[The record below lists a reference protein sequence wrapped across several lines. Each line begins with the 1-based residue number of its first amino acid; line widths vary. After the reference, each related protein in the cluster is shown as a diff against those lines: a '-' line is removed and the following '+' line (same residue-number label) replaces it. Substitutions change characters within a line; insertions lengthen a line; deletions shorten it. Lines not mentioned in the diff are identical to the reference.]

1 MEIMGQS
8 KKKLSWQ
15 AGAVLLLVCAFFCVP
30 AVGGPQ
36 IQQRRHRSAAR
47 QTAARPASGPQ
58 GGQGMETIHIIVG
71 HSLVI
76 NTPTRVRRI
85 LTGNPE
91 VIESVVTSPA
101 ELVVTAKKP
110 GSSSLVLWNENGRTR
125 ALDVYGD
132 LDVTS
137 LRSSV
142 EQAFPNVKLD
152 VQSEGSKVVLTGS
165 APTKEVAEQ
174 VAKMASSFSGEVV
187 NGLQVAPPPHERQ
200 VMLKVRFA
208 EADRNK
214 LNQFGVNLF
223 STGATNTIGTIS
235 TQQFG
240 PVALGQAGGGSPS
253 SCQSLGPSEY
263 FLVSSR
269 YQFGCD
275 HQGAAGKTGPPDFG
289 RA

>member
-15 AGAVLLLVCAFFCVP
+15 AGAILLLVCAFFCVP
-30 AVGGPQ
+30 ALVAQDQQPPTAPGP
-36 IQQRRHRSAAR
+36 AA
-47 QTAARPASGPQ
+47 AMPASGPQ

-142 EQAFPNVKLD
+142 EQSFPNVN
-152 VQSEGSKVVLTGS
+152 VGCAVGGEQGS
-165 APTKEVAEQ
+165 ADW
-174 VAKMASSFSGEVV
+174 
-187 NGLQVAPPPHERQ
+187 L
-200 VMLKVRFA
+200 
-208 EADRNK
+208 
-214 LNQFGVNLF
+214 
-223 STGATNTIGTIS
+223 GA
-235 TQQFG
+235 
-240 PVALGQAGGGSPS
+240 
-253 SCQSLGPSEY
+253 
-263 FLVSSR
+263 
-269 YQFGCD
+269 
-275 HQGAAGKTGPPDFG
+275 H
-289 RA
+289 